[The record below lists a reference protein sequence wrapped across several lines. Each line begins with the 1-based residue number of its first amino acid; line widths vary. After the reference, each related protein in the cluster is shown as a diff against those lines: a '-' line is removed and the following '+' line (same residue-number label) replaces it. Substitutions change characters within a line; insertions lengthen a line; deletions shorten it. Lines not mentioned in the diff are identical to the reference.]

1 MNTRETEPVVECI
14 NPLMSMNT
22 NDNVYA
28 AVQIEYKE
36 MASWYDNFWKSY
48 TDATLKIPLNDV
60 VQHIHR
66 NNNIRENNNDGDD
79 DRFTIVDVGCGTGTF
94 LRRLLDIISRRRF
107 SSISSS
113 SRHDE
118 NFTRTI
124 QLIGIEPSKE
134 MLKEAHKKFDNEK
147 DDEGEGGGKSVIL
160 KQSPA
165 EQLPLE
171 SDSANVIVSTNAF
184 HFFRN
189 KERSLHEMKRV
200 LKHNGTLIITDWCN
214 DYWIVKLYHFLEK
227 IRWNWRF
234 KDKYP
239 GPLTSCKLIDLV
251 KSAGFCDDVEHTM
264 YRVRVFGIF
273 YWGMQTI
280 MVTKRDR

>member
-1 MNTRETEPVVECI
+1 MNTRETEPIEYI
-14 NPLMSMNT
+14 MSMNNT
-22 NDNVYA
+22 NNDDDDIVYA

-36 MASWYDNFWKSY
+36 MASWYDKFWKSY

-60 VQHIHR
+60 VKHIII
-66 NNNIRENNNDGDD
+66 NNNIQGEDDGHG
-79 DRFTIVDVGCGTGTF
+79 RFTIVDVGCGTGTF
-94 LRRLLDIISRRRF
+94 LRRLLDVISRRF
-107 SSISSS
+107 SPSISSS

-118 NFTRTI
+118 NITRTI

-134 MLKEAHKKFDNEK
+134 MLKEAHKKFDNK
-147 DDEGEGGGKSVIL
+147 GEGEEESVILL

-165 EQLPLE
+165 EQLPLDT
-171 SDSANVIVSTNAF
+171 DSANVVVSTNAF

-189 KERSLHEMKRV
+189 KERSLQEMKRV

-234 KDKYP
+234 KESYP
-239 GPLTSCKLIDLV
+239 GPLTSCKLMDLV
-251 KSAGFCDDVEHTM
+251 ESAGFCDDVEHTT
-264 YRVRVFGIF
+264 YRVRVFGVF
-273 YWGMQTI
+273 FWGMQTI
-280 MVTKRDR
+280 MARKRDR